1 MSGLHGSGPHERGW
15 LARFDDAGA
24 LLQAVHELRGRGYT
38 RLEAYTPYAVEGLA
52 EALGPVRNRIPLLVL
67 IGGLCG
73 GFGTLFLQWYAAV
86 VDYPI
91 DVGGRPDAS
100 WPAFIPAALEMTI
113 LFAALFGI
121 VAMFFAN
128 GLPRLNHPLFD
139 VPCFDAASRD
149 GFFLWL
155 RADDPRFDAQQA
167 RTDLERLA
175 PLAIDRVGP

>member
-1 MSGLHGSGPHERGW
+1 MSAPREQGW

-24 LLQAVHELRGRGYT
+24 LLLAVRELRGLGYT
-38 RLEAYTPYAVEGLA
+38 QLEAYTPYPVEGLA

-67 IGGLCG
+67 LGGLVG
-73 GFGTLFLQWYAAV
+73 GFGTLWLEWYASV

-100 WPAFIPAALEMTI
+100 WPAFVPAALEMTI

-121 VAMFFAN
+121 AGMLFAN

-149 GFFLWL
+149 GFFVWL
-155 RADDPRFDAQQA
+155 RADDPRFDARQA
-167 RTDLERLA
+167 HADLARLA
-175 PLAIDRVGP
+175 PLVIEEVGA

>member
-1 MSGLHGSGPHERGW
+1 MSGLREQGW
-15 LARFDDAGA
+15 LARFGDADA
-24 LLQAVHELRGRGYT
+24 LLLAVRELRGLGYT
-38 RLEAYTPYAVEGLA
+38 QMEACTPYAVEGLA

-67 IGGLCG
+67 LGGLCG
-73 GFGTLFLQWYAAV
+73 GFGTLFLEWYASV

-121 VAMFFAN
+121 VGMFAAN
-128 GLPRLNHPLFD
+128 GLPRLNHPLFE
-139 VPCFDAASRD
+139 VANFDAASRD

-175 PLAIDRVGP
+175 PLAIDEVGP